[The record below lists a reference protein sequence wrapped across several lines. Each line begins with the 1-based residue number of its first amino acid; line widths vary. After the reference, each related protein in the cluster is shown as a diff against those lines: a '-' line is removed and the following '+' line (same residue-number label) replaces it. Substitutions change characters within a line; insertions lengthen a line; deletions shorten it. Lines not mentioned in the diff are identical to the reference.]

1 MKTCPQCGA
10 SYEPTLR
17 FCPRDGQVLEDSPQ
31 DFVGQVLDGQYE
43 IESFVARGGMGTIF
57 RARHIL
63 LGDRVAIKMLRPE
76 FRANPEWLRRFQREG
91 QAARRFRHPNA
102 VTVYDLRTSSDGL
115 VYMVMEFVAGRSLDQ
130 ELRARG
136 RFTPA
141 DAFEAL
147 EPVAQV
153 LEEAHEQGVVHRDL
167 KPENVMVEREADG
180 ELCVKLLDLGIA
192 KLREIADAAAT
203 DGGKPLTVAG
213 QILGTPYYM
222 SPEQWGELPRDGNTE
237 IDGRADIYSLALMF
251 YELVAGARPFDG
263 KTLAEL
269 RHAHAAVLPPRL
281 DEAVPGVPA
290 SVARAVERGMAKD
303 RNDRQPTAA
312 AFLEDL
318 RDALDLPAHDSRA
331 PRAYE
336 DEPTETPET
345 ARATADTNDQGEAL
359 ETLVSPART
368 TQDAQGAD
376 TPPVAAESAP
386 APPAPASPSRAGVAA
401 SGGASS
407 AQESVQQV
415 RAEVAPPVAASVAS
429 LVAPSVTPSPNGA
442 PISPPPQF
450 ASQPASQSSP
460 APQFSPV
467 PPPARPAGGAKG
479 ARAPL
484 VILGGLMLLVVC
496 GGIVG
501 AGWFLWSRWQ
511 ASRSSM
517 MGAPPAVAP
526 EAKAGTVST
535 EAAPARI
542 EALSYWI
549 EAFEGADA
557 GEGERVA
564 RAGAISLA
572 SGQQFRFH
580 FSPEAR
586 GYLYVVGPGAGNAPT
601 TFLTAQPTLGIL
613 KTNQAAA
620 GSDFAFPYGAG
631 QVLELDKN
639 PGTEEYTIIYSA
651 TPLLAPAFLAAR
663 AGHELTP
670 AELKELDDLR
680 ERAQTTATALDVK
693 EAGAGGQAVAVTV
706 PDEAASRL
714 VVFDIRIEHQ

>member
-10 SYEPTLR
+10 SYEPGLR
-17 FCPRDGQVLEDSPQ
+17 FCPRDGQVLEDAPQ

-167 KPENVMVEREADG
+167 KPENVMVEREPDG

-203 DGGKPLTVAG
+203 DGGKPLTIAG

-222 SPEQWGELPRDGNTE
+222 SPEQWGELPRDGSAE
-237 IDGRADIYSLALMF
+237 IDGRADIYSLAVMF
-251 YELVAGARPFDG
+251 YELVAGMRPFEG

-269 RHAHAAVLPPRL
+269 RHAHAALHPPAL
-281 DEAVPGVPA
+281 DQAVPGVPA

-312 AFLEDL
+312 VFIEDL

-336 DEPTETPET
+336 DEPTETPEA
-345 ARATADTNDQGEAL
+345 ARATADTADQGEAL
-359 ETLVSPART
+359 ETLISPART
-368 TQDAQGAD
+368 TQDAQDAG
-376 TPPVAAESAP
+376 TPPVASQPISPAP
-386 APPAPASPSRAGVAA
+386 AQPAPASPSSAGVSAP
-401 SGGASS
+401 GVASS
-407 AQESVQQV
+407 ARESIQQV
-415 RAEVAPPVAASVAS
+415 RAEVAPPPAPP
-429 LVAPSVTPSPNGA
+429 VAPSVAASPNGA
-442 PISPPPQF
+442 SPTPQSAPQF
-450 ASQPASQSSP
+450 ASQST
-460 APQFSPV
+460 PQFSPV
-467 PPPARPAGGAKG
+467 PQPMRPTGGTNG
-479 ARAPL
+479 SRAPL
-484 VILGGLMLLVVC
+484 IILGGLMLLVVC

-511 ASRSSM
+511 TSRSSM

-526 EAKAGTVST
+526 EAKAGTVAT
-535 EAAPARI
+535 VPARV

-557 GEGERVA
+557 SAGERVA

-580 FSPEAR
+580 FSPDVR
-586 GYLYVVGPGAGNAPT
+586 GYFYVVGPGAGNAPT
-601 TFLTAQPTLGIL
+601 TFLSAQPTLGIL

-639 PGTEEYTIIYSA
+639 PGTEEYTIIYST

-693 EAGAGGQAVAVTV
+693 EEGAGAPAVSVNV
-706 PDEAASRL
+706 PDKDAARL